1 MKISLKT
8 HPLGT
13 VTANGCQISPQ
24 TMARIR
30 THVLID
36 PKAPQ
41 NASGSTVPLYPP
53 FLTSSPHCLPL
64 QVHSQCWG
72 EWRGWR
78 SSKPNLPTIVTT
90 GLILSSISSLALL
103 RQMVAGRYGKCM
115 DSRTGCVFDS
125 ICCLSCVVYL
135 LWVYKCVELVYVCV
149 CVCVYYFFFSYLA
162 ISQPQFFA
170 L

>member
-1 MKISLKT
+1 
-8 HPLGT
+8 
-13 VTANGCQISPQ
+13 
-24 TMARIR
+24 MARIR

-149 CVCVYYFFFSYLA
+149 CVCVCIIFFSHILLFLNLNSLHCNFLYK
-162 ISQPQFFA
+162 
-170 L
+170 